1 MTLPK
6 TLEEKE
12 QNQLM
17 IEYKLHNDQQARE
30 KLVLCNIR
38 LAIKITNRICFKNSN
53 IEDCYSVALIALMKA
68 IDNFDIEYLNNNK
81 ISTYITKCVTQN
93 LYRYLDKTVRKENQ
107 SNCVSLNTPVMTEKD
122 GEEIFLEDLLAD
134 ENYNEEYLYDL
145 IEKRDV
151 LKKINNFL
159 LNHCTTRTQK
169 LFAYKFGLGGYPVL
183 KEKEIAEKL
192 NYSRGHIAMIYARVL
207 KHIKNYLIN
216 GKIPKNK
223 V

>member
-1 MTLPK
+1 MWL
-6 TLEEKE
+6 
-12 QNQLM
+12 
-17 IEYKLHNDQQARE
+17 
-30 KLVLCNIR
+30 
-38 LAIKITNRICFKNSN
+38 
-53 IEDCYSVALIALMKA
+53 
-68 IDNFDIEYLNNNK
+68 
-81 ISTYITKCVTQN
+81 QN

-107 SNCVSLNTPVMTEKD
+107 LNCVSLNTPVMTEKGD
-122 GEEIFLEDLLAD
+122 EEIFLEDLLAD

-192 NYSRGHIAMIYARVL
+192 NYSMRYVHKLHSRALQDFNKILL
-207 KHIKNYLIN
+207 KDFDWNWSEY
-216 GKIPKNK
+216 